1 MSKLVPAPEEQPT
14 NVGAPPS
21 ADEVET
27 PDAPPAAAPAAPAS
41 PAKSFF
47 ARRIWTR
54 TGKVITI
61 IVSVVSFATGVI
73 GVIPI
78 LTRDATGLGSLE
90 VSATPYEAGPREFA
104 VAPGVDL
111 ATFPS
116 DTACGPQQL
125 AWLETNAQPLAHRL
139 TLDLGNRASE
149 GSMLALTD
157 FRAVVSAAPGDALVR
172 VVCESVMPD
181 VQSAR
186 LFVDQPAATA
196 FFGGDAFGD
205 GNRPDSPVAWN
216 LAPGENGTIIVDL
229 LATSGSTGALEVTA
243 TSGRDAK
250 TIEITGS
257 EFQLPGLVAA
267 GTRYLLATG
276 DGFACRA
283 DDGVECTV
291 ESLFG
296 G

>member
-1 MSKLVPAPEEQPT
+1 V
-14 NVGAPPS
+14 
-21 ADEVET
+21 
-27 PDAPPAAAPAAPAS
+27 
-41 PAKSFF
+41 
-47 ARRIWTR
+47 
-54 TGKVITI
+54 
-61 IVSVVSFATGVI
+61 
-73 GVIPI
+73 
-78 LTRDATGLGSLE
+78 
-90 VSATPYEAGPREFA
+90 
-104 VAPGVDL
+104 
-111 ATFPS
+111 
-116 DTACGPQQL
+116 
-125 AWLETNAQPLAHRL
+125 

-157 FRAVVSAAPGDALVR
+157 FRAVVSAAPGSSLVR
-172 VVCESVMPD
+172 VVCESVVPD

-186 LFVDQPAATA
+186 LFVDQPGATA

-216 LAPGENGTIIVDL
+216 LAPGENGTIIIDL
-229 LATSGSTGALEVTA
+229 LATSGSAGTLQVTA